1 MSISPKDK
9 KLTREL
15 AMRILQVKGE
25 DHSIWLHEQ
34 YKSVVEENQEV
45 ILQGLSSL
53 SSNTDKGK
61 EEF

>member
-25 DHSIWLHEQ
+25 DHSTWLHEQ
-34 YKSVVEENQEV
+34 YKKVVEENQEV

-61 EEF
+61 EGF

>member
-15 AMRILQVKGE
+15 ATRILQVKGV

-34 YKSVVEENQEV
+34 YKNVVEENQEV

-53 SSNTDKGK
+53 SSNTDNGK

>member
-25 DHSIWLHEQ
+25 DHSTWLHEQ
-34 YKSVVEENQEV
+34 YKKVVEENQEV